1 MHAGCRFADEAQP
14 HRRQWTK
21 QQIFDAIYKGVW
33 QKWAEDTNK
42 SSVEIGM
49 SHGPMTAADRF
60 LGADY
65 QAVKGDHN
73 RVTCNSLV
81 LVKHTEDSPVGQ
93 PTLTTPYVGRV
104 SVWMRHISPWVL
116 PNTPSSEMD
125 RQSQMIAD
133 VSWFRYKGLQPEL
146 HNCPV
151 VSKGFFDY
159 QDGNFEFCDNIE
171 PVGVHVV
178 PYNGINY
185 PKANLTTDVAALKP
199 NMD

>member
-1 MHAGCRFADEAQP
+1 M
-14 HRRQWTK
+14 
-21 QQIFDAIYKGVW
+21 FDAIYKGVW

-49 SHGPMTAADRF
+49 SHGPMTAHDRF

-65 QAVKGDHN
+65 QAVKFSCEMGDHN

-93 PTLTTPYVGRV
+93 LTLTTPYVGRV
-104 SVWMRHISPWVL
+104 NVWMRHTPPWVL
-116 PNTPSSEMD
+116 PDTPSREMD

-146 HNCPV
+146 YNCSV
-151 VSKGFFDY
+151 VSKGFYDY

-178 PYNGINY
+178 PYNGNKY
-185 PKANLTTDVAALKP
+185 PKANSLQVLTTDVAVFKP